1 METQTIKL
9 AKVVGWFTIMASAA
23 SNEYG
28 AGINAVPTSTLGP
41 YPGVGSLVPLVVL
54 VAGLILIP
62 KVFMF
67 QRFGRVIN
75 TSGGEYTWISRALH
89 PRIGF
94 YVQFLYY
101 ASLMG
106 AIGFVT
112 YLFGSTLA
120 TTLVNFGVSTGI
132 WFGTFAGHV
141 VIGLLLIWIFFGL
154 HITGVRTYGILVDIL
169 FFAILAGAIMS
180 IVIGL
185 HVSSNLFSSTL
196 SSKVFHGP
204 VPSTTLP
211 PFTYAAFLG
220 AVGLNV
226 FSYGGLSS
234 APMLGGEAKNAN
246 RNMPIGIVAAWAVA
260 LILYTLVTFATFHA
274 VGATNILALINSNH
288 SVYATVPGVLS
299 LTVPTYVGDIFS
311 IIILI
316 IIAKTVM
323 PLLMGPSRVSFEWG
337 KDSLLPK
344 IWTHTNKNKAP
355 DFSLFIVALFG
366 SIFLIDASI
375 IGVNIVAFRSISLL
389 VIILFMGIAV
399 LFLNTKKSKKDW
411 EKSVTTTSM
420 IVAAIA
426 GVIVALVFIPSVV
439 ILPNVVWYL
448 QPSIQS
454 VVAVLLSEI
463 IYEAARLHVKSQS
476 GADLSQQIIS
486 KIPEE

>member
-1 METQTIKL
+1 MEAQTVKL

-28 AGINAVPTSTLGP
+28 AGINSVPTSTLGP

-54 VAGLILIP
+54 IAGLILIP

-67 QRFGRVIN
+67 QRFGRVMN
-75 TSGGEYTWISRALH
+75 SSGGEYTWISRALH

-106 AIGFVT
+106 SIGFVV
-112 YLFGSTLA
+112 YIFGSTLA
-120 TTLVNFGVSTGI
+120 TTLVGLGVSSGV

-141 VIGLLLIWIFFGL
+141 IIGLVIIWTFFGL

-185 HVSSNLFSSTL
+185 HVSSNLFLSDL

-204 VPSTTLP
+204 VPSTTIP

-220 AVGLNV
+220 AVGLNL

-234 APMLGGEAKNAN
+234 APMLGGETKNAN
-246 RNMPIGIVAAWAVA
+246 RNMPIGIVAAWLVA
-260 LILYTLVTFATFHA
+260 LILYALVTFATFHA
-274 VGATNILALINSNH
+274 VGANNILALINSKH
-288 SVYATVPGVLS
+288 AVYATVPGVLS
-299 LTVPTYVGDIFS
+299 LTVPRYVGDIFS
-311 IIILI
+311 IIVLI

-344 IWTHTNKNKAP
+344 IWTHTNKYKAP
-355 DFSLFIVALFG
+355 DFSLFIVALLG

-375 IGVNIVAFRSISLL
+375 IGVNVVAFRAISMLI
-389 VIILFMGIAV
+389 IILFMGIAV
-399 LFLNTKKSKKDW
+399 LFLSTKKSKKDW
-411 EKSVTTTSM
+411 EKSVTTLSM
-420 IVAAIA
+420 IVAAIT
-426 GVIVALVFIPSVV
+426 GIIVALVFIPSVT
-439 ILPNVVWYL
+439 IQPHVVWYL
-448 QPSIQS
+448 QPSVQS
-454 VVAVLLSEI
+454 VLAVIVSGI
-463 IYEAARLHVKSQS
+463 IYEGSRLYVKSKS
-476 GADLSQQIIS
+476 GVDLSKQIMS
-486 KIPEE
+486 RIPEE